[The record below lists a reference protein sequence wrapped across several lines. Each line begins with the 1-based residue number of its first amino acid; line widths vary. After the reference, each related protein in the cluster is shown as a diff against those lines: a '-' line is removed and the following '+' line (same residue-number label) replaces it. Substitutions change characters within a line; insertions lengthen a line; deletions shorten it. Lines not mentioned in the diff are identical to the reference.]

1 MVDKIIELSNIL
13 ESKHYVSTN
22 NDIIQARKE
31 IETII
36 IPKVI
41 RINELLTKADLK
53 MKRFKIDGF
62 NGNIRVENDTDWNGK
77 IISDRRSVILEIYDN
92 VFDDYSYTYVNLDY
106 FDKSDEELFE
116 IFKKQSIDMK
126 KCILNIHIEE
136 KLKSEKLINEI
147 NKQIEEIKN
156 LKLHN

>member
-1 MVDKIIELSNIL
+1 MVERIIELAKIL
-13 ESKHYVSTN
+13 ENKHYVSTN

-41 RINELLTKADLK
+41 RINELLIKADLK
-53 MKRFKIDGF
+53 MKRFRIDGF
-62 NGNIRVENDTDWNGK
+62 NGNIRVEYDTDWNGK
-77 IISDRRSVILEIYDN
+77 IISDRRSIILEIYDN

-116 IFKKQSIDMK
+116 IFKEQSINMK
-126 KCILNIHIEE
+126 KSMLNLHIEE

-156 LKLHN
+156 LKL

>member
-1 MVDKIIELSNIL
+1 MVERIIELANIL
-13 ESKHYVSTN
+13 ENKHYNSTN
-22 NDIIQARKE
+22 NDIIRARKE

-36 IPKVI
+36 IPKVN
-41 RINELLTKADLK
+41 RINELLIKADLK

-62 NGNIRVENDTDWNGK
+62 NGNIRVKNDTDWNGK
-77 IISDRRSVILEIYDN
+77 IISDKRSVILEIYDI
-92 VFDDYSYTYVNLDY
+92 FDDYSYTYINLDY

-126 KCILNIHIEE
+126 KCMLNLHIKE

-156 LKLHN
+156 LKL

>member
-1 MVDKIIELSNIL
+1 MVERIIELANIL
-13 ESKHYVSTN
+13 QNKHYDSTN
-22 NDIIQARKE
+22 NDIIRARKE

-41 RINELLTKADLK
+41 RINELLIKADLK

-77 IISDRRSVILEIYDN
+77 IISDRRSVILELYDN
-92 VFDDYSYTYVNLDY
+92 VFDDYSYTYINLDY

-116 IFKKQSIDMK
+116 IFKEQSINMK
-126 KCILNIHIEE
+126 NCILNLHIEE

-147 NKQIEEIKN
+147 NKQIEEIIK
-156 LKLHN
+156 LKL

>member
-116 IFKKQSIDMK
+116 II
-126 KCILNIHIEE
+126 
-136 KLKSEKLINEI
+136 
-147 NKQIEEIKN
+147 
-156 LKLHN
+156 

>member
-1 MVDKIIELSNIL
+1 MVERIIELANIL
-13 ESKHYVSTN
+13 ENKHYVSTN
-22 NDIIQARKE
+22 NDIIRARKE

-41 RINELLTKADLK
+41 RINELLIKADLK
-53 MKRFKIDGF
+53 MRRFKIDGF

-77 IISDRRSVILEIYDN
+77 IISDRRSVILELHDN
-92 VFDDYSYTYVNLDY
+92 VFDEYSYTYINLDY

-116 IFKKQSIDMK
+116 IFKEQSINMK
-126 KCILNIHIEE
+126 NSILNLHIQE

-147 NKQIEEIKN
+147 NKQIEEIIK
-156 LKLHN
+156 LKL